1 MNITE
6 IIKEGTAL
14 AVKELYNH
22 EINVNDVNINST
34 RKEFDGDYSVVV
46 FPFTKV
52 ARKKPEQIGEE
63 LGKYLVGKYD
73 DLINYNV
80 IKGFLNLEVSNK
92 YWNQYL
98 SQVAEKE
105 TFKKP
110 FHGEKIMIEF
120 SSPNTNKPL
129 HLGHVRNI
137 LLGWSSSKIYEALG
151 YEVQKVQ
158 VINDRGI
165 AICKSMLAWQMIG
178 KGETPKEAGIKS
190 DHYVGKWYVEFEKLF
205 QAEYQTWKKTDAGQS
220 IFLNDKKDGQEE
232 AAFFKGFKNTYFN
245 EHSKVGA
252 DAKAMLLKWED
263 NDDDVR
269 SLWRKMN
276 GWVYEG
282 FDTTYRNLGIE
293 FDKLYYE
300 SDTYLLGKDIIE
312 DGLSKEIFYKK
323 DLKMQTKMI

>member
-151 YEVQKVQ
+151 Y
-158 VINDRGI
+158 
-165 AICKSMLAWQMIG
+165 
-178 KGETPKEAGIKS
+178 
-190 DHYVGKWYVEFEKLF
+190 
-205 QAEYQTWKKTDAGQS
+205 
-220 IFLNDKKDGQEE
+220 
-232 AAFFKGFKNTYFN
+232 
-245 EHSKVGA
+245 
-252 DAKAMLLKWED
+252 
-263 NDDDVR
+263 
-269 SLWRKMN
+269 
-276 GWVYEG
+276 
-282 FDTTYRNLGIE
+282 
-293 FDKLYYE
+293 
-300 SDTYLLGKDIIE
+300 
-312 DGLSKEIFYKK
+312 
-323 DLKMQTKMI
+323 